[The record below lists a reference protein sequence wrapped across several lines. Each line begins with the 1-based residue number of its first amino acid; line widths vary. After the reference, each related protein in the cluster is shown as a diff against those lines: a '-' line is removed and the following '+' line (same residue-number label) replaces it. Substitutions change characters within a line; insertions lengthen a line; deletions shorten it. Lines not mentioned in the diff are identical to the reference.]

1 MKFPAGFR
9 IAGLLTCVFAVTV
22 ASTPVLSAGKPVDLP
37 ARKARAST
45 AKLPVTYTRDIAP
58 ILFHNCASCHHS
70 GDIGPFSL
78 TNFED
83 AKKRAQQI
91 VAVTE
96 SRYMPPWRAQSHGEF
111 AGERKLTTGQIETLR
126 KWVEGG
132 APEGLPTDLPEVPAF
147 PKEWALGTPD
157 FVGEPA
163 AAYNLEAEGQDV
175 YRCFVVPTHFAEDRY
190 ISTMEIRPGN
200 RAIVHHV
207 VACLDTT
214 GTARRLEKTSGG
226 TGYTPKGSDINP
238 SGAIGIWTP
247 GNAPSS
253 LPEGVGFLL
262 PRGADIVLQ
271 VHYSKSGKP
280 ETDQTRIGMN
290 FCKGAVDKQ
299 ARVVLLF
306 QPYLD
311 IPAGDANYM
320 LRAFPMPTTDDVTIL
335 QIMPHMHLL
344 GRNMTVTAKLPDK
357 TQKVLINIVD
367 WSFRWQQT
375 YTYKEPVKLPRNTV
389 LTMTA
394 RYDNSSQNQSNP
406 FYPPRRVK
414 WGSLSTDEMCIA
426 GIIYTSDSE
435 HLTQGKSAT
444 GFYGF
449 GRF

>member
-1 MKFPAGFR
+1 MKYPARFC
-9 IAGLLTCVFAVTV
+9 IAGLLACLFTVTV
-22 ASTPVLSAGKPVDLP
+22 GLTP
-37 ARKARAST
+37 ARPAVKLKHSPLRGTRAATPAQS
-45 AKLPVTYTRDIAP
+45 VTYNRNIAP
-58 ILFHNCASCHHS
+58 ILYRNCASCHHS
-70 GDIGPFSL
+70 GDIGPFPL
-78 TNFED
+78 MRYED
-83 AKKRAQQI
+83 VKKRAQQI

-111 AGERKLTTGQIETLR
+111 DGERKLTTGQIEIIR
-126 KWVEGG
+126 KWMESG
-132 APEGLPTDLPEVPAF
+132 APEGIAADLPEAPVF

-157 FVGEPA
+157 FVGAPA
-163 AAYNLEAEGQDV
+163 AAYGLEAEGPDV
-175 YRCFVVPTHFAEDRY
+175 YRCFVVPTHFSEDRY

-214 GTARRLEKTSGG
+214 GLARRLEKASGG

-247 GNAPSS
+247 GNVPSS

-262 PRGADIVLQ
+262 PKGADIVLQ

-280 ETDQTRIGMN
+280 ETDLTKIGLD
-290 FCKGAVDKQ
+290 FCKGPVDKQ
-299 ARVVLLF
+299 ARVVVLF

-311 IPAGDANYM
+311 IPAGESNYI

-335 QIMPHMHLL
+335 QVMPHMHLL
-344 GRNMTVTAKLPDK
+344 GRTMTVTAKLPDR
-357 TQKVLINIVD
+357 TQRALINMAD

-375 YTYKEPVKLPRNTV
+375 YRYKEPVKLPKNTV

-394 RYDNSSQNQSNP
+394 HYDNSTQNPNNP
-406 FYPPRRVK
+406 YHPPRRIK

-426 GIIYTSDSE
+426 GLIYTSDSE
-435 HLTQGKSAT
+435 HLTKGKTAA